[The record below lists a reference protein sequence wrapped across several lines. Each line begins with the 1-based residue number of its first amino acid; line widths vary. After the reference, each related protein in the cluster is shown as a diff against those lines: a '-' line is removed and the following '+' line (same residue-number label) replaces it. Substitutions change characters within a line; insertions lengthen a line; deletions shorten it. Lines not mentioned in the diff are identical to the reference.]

1 MKKDEIK
8 FNIEK
13 DVILDVEFDKDEL
26 NELDELSLEILEIL
40 EDKYVYE
47 R

>member
-8 FNIEK
+8 FNIDK
-13 DVILDVEFDKDEL
+13 DVILDEEFDKDEL

-40 EDKYVYE
+40 EDK
-47 R
+47 